1 MSDRAHRAPRPL
13 AALMRAAA
21 VLTLLSGVFAMHALT
36 VGHRPIPD
44 APTPAVPVAAPH
56 VEQIM
61 DVAQQRAG

>member
-1 MSDRAHRAPRPL
+1 
-13 AALMRAAA
+13 MRTAA

-44 APTPAVPVAAPH
+44 APTPAVPVAASH